1 MKRARLALHWQILIG
16 MAAGLVAGLAVNLAS
31 APIESVMSAGGALAS
46 VFSFVA
52 SLNDFVGDLFLRALR
67 FIAVPIVL
75 FSLIVGASSLND
87 LKKLSRIGG
96 RTIAIYLVTTAVAI
110 SIGLLLANITQ
121 PGTWLSPELRDT
133 LASARSDVATTK
145 MSKAVAPDAWKTLL
159 DIVPKNPFKALAEG
173 NMLQVVFT
181 ALAIGVAITLVPKEK
196 AEPVIRA
203 ADGLTDTIIKLV
215 QAVMYTAP
223 YAVFCLIAR
232 VMATMGLEVLGALL
246 VYSLTVVGGLA
257 IMTFVV
263 YPAVLWT
270 FAKVPPMR
278 FFRAIAPAQLLA
290 FSSSSSSAT
299 LPVTMECME
308 DRLGASEEVTSF
320 VVPLGATI
328 NMDGT
333 ALYQGVAALFIAQL
347 YGIDLSFGDQLTI
360 VLTATLA
367 SVGTAGVPG
376 VGLIMLV
383 IVLQAVGIDDTT
395 MKGGLA
401 IIFGVDRL
409 LDMCRTTTNV
419 TGDCMVTAVVANA
432 EGELAHPDVVARR
445 QAEKAA
451 VGFDE
456 HPLPEDAD
464 A

>member
-1 MKRARLALHWQILIG
+1 MAKPRLALHWQILIG
-16 MAAGLVAGLAVNLAS
+16 MFLGLVVGIAVNLAQE
-31 APIESVMSAGGALAS
+31 PIQAAIAAGGVQGELF
-46 VFSFVA
+46 VFVGK
-52 SLNDFVGDLFLRALR
+52 LNGFVGDLFLRGLR

-110 SIGLLLANITQ
+110 TIGLLFANIAQ

-133 LASARSDVATTK
+133 LAAAGADVATTK
-145 MSKAVAPDAWKTLL
+145 MAKAQAPDVWATLL
-159 DIVPKNPFKALAEG
+159 NIVPKNPFKALAEG
-173 NMLQVVFT
+173 NMLQVVFL
-181 ALAIGVAITLVPKEK
+181 ALAVGMALTLVAKEK
-196 AEPVIRA
+196 SEPVIRA

-215 QAVMYTAP
+215 QAIMLTAP
-223 YAVFCLIAR
+223 IAVFCLIAR
-232 VMATMGLEVLGALL
+232 VMANMGLEVLGALM
-246 VYSLTVVGGLA
+246 VYSLTVIAGLGM
-257 IMTFVV
+257 MTFVV
-263 YPAVLWT
+263 YPLVLWV

-278 FFRAIAPAQLLA
+278 FFSAIAPAQLLA

-333 ALYQGVAALFIAQL
+333 ALYQGVAAVFIAQL
-347 YGIDLSFGDQLTI
+347 YGIDLTLGDQLTI

-383 IVLQAVGIDDTT
+383 IVLQAVGINDTV
-395 MKGGLA
+395 MAGGIA

-419 TGDCMVTAVVANA
+419 TGDCMVTAVVAHA
-432 EGELAHPDVVARR
+432 EGELASAAVVEARR
-445 QAEKAA
+445 AKAA
-451 VGFDE
+451 QAGLDE
-456 HPLPEDAD
+456 HPKA
-464 A
+464 